1 MALQLN
7 TAGNVKP
14 KTLENATAIYEL
26 IEHTSQPINATEIC
40 REFNLPK
47 SQHPD
52 ISQALKLLRNHNK
65 IEMIGNN
72 RSARYM
78 AVTGVKTDPVS
89 KALLTPAEKAEQTA
103 IAPVPKVPRAR
114 LTSSVLV
121 EVPRATLKVLVKAVM
136 ANCSPMEG
144 VLQRAV
150 LQCME
155 KLI

>member
-1 MALQLN
+1 MLQTQSRVTANTLGTAQAVLEIISSAKSPIGALD
-7 TAGNVKP
+7 
-14 KTLENATAIYEL
+14 
-26 IEHTSQPINATEIC
+26 IC
-40 REFNLPK
+40 KEFNLPK
-47 SQHPD
+47 GRHPEV
-52 ISQALKLLRNHNK
+52 SHALKYLRKHDK
-65 IEMIGNN
+65 IDKLGSGKRGI
-72 RSARYM
+72 RYT
-78 AVTGVKTDPVS
+78 ATNGAKLDS
-89 KALLTPAEKAEQTA
+89 LLTPAEKAEQTA

-114 LTSSVLV
+114 LSASVLV